1 MKISSSSTT
10 IHTLKMASNTTTSPA
25 PSVAPSPAPSVAP
38 APVSHFDPDSWTFD
52 PEDVWSV
59 PSRMHLWEKKML
71 AYENRIG
78 KRFPAENVR
87 FAREMELLKLCG
99 DD

>member
-1 MKISSSSTT
+1 
-10 IHTLKMASNTTTSPA
+10 MASNTTTT
-25 PSVAPSPAPSVAP
+25 SVASVALS
-38 APVSHFDPDSWTFD
+38 PVSHFDPDSWTFD

-71 AYENRIG
+71 AYEERIG

-99 DD
+99 DE